1 MITKILSSLDSL
13 RKAMDGLV
21 SMSNELEDVF
31 NSMVDN
37 KVPAVWT
44 KVAYPSLKPLGS
56 WTLDFIDRLKMFQD
70 WIEKGAPTTYWIS
83 GFYFTASFFTGVKQN
98 FARKY

>member
-1 MITKILSSLDSL
+1 MIVKILSTLDGL

-21 SMSNELEDVF
+21 SMSDELDDVF

-37 KVPAVWT
+37 KVPASWT

-56 WTLDFIDRLKMFQD
+56 WTLDFIERLKMF
-70 WIEKGAPTTYWIS
+70 
-83 GFYFTASFFTGVKQN
+83 
-98 FARKY
+98 